1 MKQTCEG
8 ARGLSVNLTRSSML
22 LIAAVLISLGGCAH
36 KPAPCPVTTP
46 PPRLMV
52 PPESPATRERLMQLL
67 PPTLPPANAT
77 PNGSGDSN
85 GG

>member
-1 MKQTCEG
+1 
-8 ARGLSVNLTRSSML
+8 
-22 LIAAVLISLGGCAH
+22 
-36 KPAPCPVTTP
+36 
-46 PPRLMV
+46 V
-52 PPESPATRERLMQLL
+52 PPESPATRERLEKLL